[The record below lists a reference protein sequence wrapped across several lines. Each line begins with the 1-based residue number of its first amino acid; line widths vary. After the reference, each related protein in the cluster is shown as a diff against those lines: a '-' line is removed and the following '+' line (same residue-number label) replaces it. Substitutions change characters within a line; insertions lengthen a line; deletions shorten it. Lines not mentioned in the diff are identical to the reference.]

1 MHTTDQNGALA
12 RPHSPRDHYRHM
24 PVFPRRHLHALK
36 TEEMLLAGLKVVDVK
51 RADDLLPLDHIAGID
66 GPPRRSRR
74 FASSVSDDS
83 EGDRGSNGG
92 GRCNQ
97 EVAAIET
104 FFGIV
109 GHGVNS
115 PFFMMVRS
123 ENETHNG
130 RDIPRLQGTECAVD
144 LIRAQDC
151 CTSYVGIGSDEELCS
166 VVRQTPG

>member
-12 RPHSPRDHYRHM
+12 RPHSLRDHYRHM

-36 TEEMLLAGLKVVDVK
+36 IEEVLLAALKVVDVK

-74 FASSVSDDS
+74 FASSVSVDS
-83 EGDRGSNGG
+83 EGGRGSSGD
-92 GRCNQ
+92 RCNQ

-109 GHGVNS
+109 
-115 PFFMMVRS
+115 
-123 ENETHNG
+123 
-130 RDIPRLQGTECAVD
+130 
-144 LIRAQDC
+144 
-151 CTSYVGIGSDEELCS
+151 
-166 VVRQTPG
+166 